1 MSNISDI
8 LKREAIDLGLCPQWT
23 EEWAD
28 GSDQQTLIDKYKRG
42 IDFCLE
48 RDWPTPEFIK
58 DNFDRA
64 LLNRNL
70 IFVDEH
76 IDVKEARSGV
86 YVINGECSGTIR
98 FPQWAAA
105 TIYVRHR
112 SKIRIEADGFAK
124 VFIRV
129 YDGAEVDVS
138 QQGGAIA
145 MVYDKRETAQK
156 KKKNQKGNSH

>member
-1 MSNISDI
+1 MENLSET
-8 LKREAIDLGLCPQWT
+8 LKQQAVDLGLCRPWT
-23 EEWAD
+23 DAWGD
-28 GSDQQTLIDKYKRG
+28 CDQQGLIDKFVKG

-48 RDWPTPEFIK
+48 RDWPTTEFIK
-58 DNFDRA
+58 SNFDRS

-76 IDVKEARSGV
+76 IDVKEARGGV

-156 KKKNQKGNSH
+156 KEKEPKRII

>member
-1 MSNISDI
+1 MDNLSET
-8 LKREAIDLGLCPQWT
+8 LKQQAVDLGLCKPWT
-23 EEWAD
+23 EAWGD
-28 GSDQQTLIDKYKRG
+28 CDQQELIDKYVRG
-42 IDFCLE
+42 IDFCIE
-48 RDWPTPEFIK
+48 HQYPSNEFIK
-58 DNFDRA
+58 ANFARA

-76 IDVKEARSGV
+76 IDMKEARSGV

-112 SKIRIEADGFAK
+112 SKIRIEADGFTK